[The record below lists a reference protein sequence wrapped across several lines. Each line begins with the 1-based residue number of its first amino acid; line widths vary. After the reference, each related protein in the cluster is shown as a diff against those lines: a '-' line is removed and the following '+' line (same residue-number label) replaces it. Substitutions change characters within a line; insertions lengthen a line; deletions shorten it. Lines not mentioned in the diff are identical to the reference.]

1 MENIIEKIYLAV
13 LEGNAEDTRAN
24 VILALE
30 NGEKAE
36 EILNHG
42 LIIAMKQVGELFEE
56 GEYFV
61 PEMLIS
67 ARAMQSGMSV
77 LRPVLVAQQV
87 KPIGKIVIGTVK
99 GDLHDIGKN
108 LVSMMLEG
116 AGFQIIDLGTD
127 VAAERFLEAVNEQRP
142 DILAMSALLTTTMVN
157 IEKTLRFLEENDARK
172 GMKVIIGGAP
182 LTQKYADEIGAD
194 GYAPDASQAT
204 VVAKRLMEAEK

>member
-1 MENIIEKIYLAV
+1 MENLIEKVYTAV
-13 LEGNAEDTRAN
+13 LEGNAEETKIS
-24 VILALE
+24 VSSALD

-36 EILNHG
+36 EILNQG
-42 LIIAMKQVGELFEE
+42 LIKAMKQVGELFEE

-67 ARAMQSGMSV
+67 ARAMQSGMSI
-77 LRPVLVAQQV
+77 LRPLLVAQDI

-127 VAAERFLEAVNEQRP
+127 VTSEKFLEAIKEHQPN
-142 DILAMSALLTTTMVN
+142 ILAMSALLTTTMVN
-157 IEKTLRFLEENDARK
+157 IEKTLRFLEEQDARK
-172 GMKVIIGGAP
+172 SIKVIIGGAP

-204 VVAKRLMEAEK
+204 VVAKNLMETVK